1 MIRPVPN
8 IQKPAPVT
16 GAPTI
21 SHKTGSRSIAGLWP
35 LRNVHS
41 DHDGDGV
48 EYAVLTV
55 SHHAARRAYFAS
67 INREEHF
74 SGTIRVKP
82 YDAQRVGPLIPV
94 ARFGQKSLQAA
105 FAAALQT
112 LREEISGGDPKLASY
127 FTPSEGDTF
136 WPRSSAGSRK
146 PQPRVVGPG
155 ALPSHPSA

>member
-8 IQKPAPVT
+8 IENPRPVT
-16 GAPTI
+16 EAPTI
-21 SHKTGSRSIAGLWP
+21 SHKPGARSVTGLWP

-82 YDAQRVGPLIPV
+82 YDAQRVGPLIPAPAS
-94 ARFGQKSLQAA
+94 ARSPFK
-105 FAAALQT
+105 
-112 LREEISGGDPKLASY
+112 
-127 FTPSEGDTF
+127 
-136 WPRSSAGSRK
+136 PRS
-146 PQPRVVGPG
+146 PPRCK
-155 ALPSHPSA
+155 PSATRSPEATRSSPPLHPIGG